1 MKTEMTRQHTPV
13 AQLPSGAHGRIVRP
27 IALFLFLGAIALLC
41 LASATPTASAQNRVL
56 PSARQAGAVT
66 GHLPDGVQQTGIQ
79 SCDPSALFCNFPE
92 DGSTDAWSINYGYSV
107 TNEVQLPKAL
117 SGQSKAH
124 ITGFEFTVWTIPDYI
139 NGLESV
145 SWGLGSTEFGTDYG
159 RGAGC
164 ASCGTAISQGFAFLN
179 EYGYAVWTI
188 KVTGLNTDIPLSQ
201 SQKTS
206 IWFTLHD
213 ANLYNAYKT
222 NSPVYWD
229 QNCSPVACNGV
240 LGSDQNPSGD
250 TPGGESFELLGVIQ

>member
-1 MKTEMTRQHTPV
+1 MKTQMTRQHTRV
-13 AQLPSGAHGRIVRP
+13 AQLPVGAHAWIVRP
-27 IALFLFLGAIALLC
+27 IAPFLFLWALALLC
-41 LASATPTASAQNRVL
+41 LASATPASAQSGVL
-56 PSARQAGAVT
+56 PSARQAGTVS
-66 GHLPDGVQQTGIQ
+66 GHPPAGLQPTGVQT
-79 SCDPSALFCNFPE
+79 CDPSALFCNFPE
-92 DGSTDAWSINYGYSV
+92 DGYTDAWTINYGYSV
-107 TNEVQLPKAL
+107 TNEIQLPKAL

-139 NGLESV
+139 DALESV

-164 ASCGTAISQGFAFLN
+164 ASCGTVIQPGFAFLN

-188 KVTGLNTDIPLSQ
+188 QVTGLNTDIPLSQ

-206 IWFTLHD
+206 VWFTLHD
-213 ANLYNAYKT
+213 ANVYTAYKT

-240 LGSDQNPSGD
+240 LASDQNPPGT
-250 TPGGESFELLGVIQ
+250 TPGGESFELLGAIQ